1 MISECWICRQISN
14 KTNFCN
20 CDNDYS
26 YCHLSCLEEWVN
38 TSSNIQCKFC
48 NSYYKLSYYYY
59 ISKYIFKIIKNIF
72 DCYIFL
78 LDYDLE
84 RGIRWEEFYD

>member
-14 KTNFCN
+14 KTNLCN

-26 YCHLSCLEEWVN
+26 YCHSYCLDKWIES
-38 TSSNIQCKFC
+38 SSNIKCKFC
-48 NSYYKLSYYYY
+48 NSNYKLSYYYY
-59 ISKYIFKIIKNIF
+59 INKYIFKIIKNIF
-72 DCYIFL
+72 DGYIFL

-84 RGIRWEEFYD
+84 KGIRWEELYD